1 MTQPCDALMSAGWR
15 IIRAH
20 HPTPPMIEIE
30 LKFQVP
36 AAALAGVRRAVA
48 TGTAGTQRLRTL
60 YVDTA
65 DGRLAAAGM
74 ALRLRRD
81 GRRWL
86 QTFKAAGDSPL
97 QRIEHEVPVPTPA
110 RGAAPAIDLGRHD
123 GTPAGDLLRA
133 ALGGAVALGPVF
145 ETEVRRTRR
154 IVRVG
159 GTRVELAL
167 DEGGIRADART
178 LPLCELELEWLSGP
192 LDGLFELADRW
203 VARHGLWLDVR
214 SKSERGV
221 GLAGG
226 QAVAAPVMARR
237 PPLAPGQGPDAA
249 LRAMVGAG
257 LAHLLP
263 NAAAVAAGT
272 AVPEHLH
279 QVRVALRR
287 LRTALQV
294 FGGWSPAVDADW
306 GAALAALFDAL
317 GAARDRDAL
326 AETLLPALQAAGAP
340 MVDPCAADA
349 PADDP
354 GAALRAVAANRLLL
368 ALAAFAGN
376 PPALEGGGLID
387 AARPLLRRLHRQV
400 VRDGERFLEL
410 DDEARHRTRRRVKRL
425 RYSADFVAA
434 LWPSRDVKRYL
445 ARLAPAQ
452 DALGRFNDLCVAE
465 QAFRAQAA
473 QDPRAWFAVGWI
485 TARRAEHVQAA
496 AQALRRL
503 GRARPFWRR

>member
-1 MTQPCDALMSAGWR
+1 MSPGCR
-15 IIRAH
+15 IIRVH
-20 HPTPPMIEIE
+20 HPVQTMIEIE

-36 AAALAGVRRAVA
+36 ADALERVRRAVA
-48 TGTAGTQRLRTL
+48 TAAAGTQRLRTL
-60 YVDTA
+60 YLDTA

-86 QTFKAAGDSPL
+86 QTFKGPGDGLL
-97 QRIEHEVPVPTPA
+97 QRIEHEVPVPLPP
-110 RGAAPAIDLGRHD
+110 RGTTPAIDLGRHD
-123 GTPAGDLLRA
+123 GTPAGSLLRA
-133 ALGGAVALGPVF
+133 TLGDAVALGPVF
-145 ETEVRRTRR
+145 ETDVRRTRR
-154 IVRVG
+154 VVRVG

-167 DEGGIRADART
+167 DEGEIRADART
-178 LPLCELELEWLSGP
+178 LPLCELEFEWLSGP
-192 LDGLFELADRW
+192 LDGLFQLADRW

-214 SKSERGV
+214 SKSERGAL
-221 GLAGG
+221 LARD
-226 QAVAAPVMARR
+226 QPAAAPVMARR
-237 PPLAPGQGPDAA
+237 PAVRPDQGPDAA
-249 LRAMVGAG
+249 LRTMVGAG

-272 AVPEHLH
+272 GVPEHLH

-294 FGGWSPAVDADW
+294 FGSWSPGVDAGW
-306 GAALAALFDAL
+306 GPALAALFDAL

-340 MVDPCAADA
+340 LAELGA
-349 PADDP
+349 PGSAADDP
-354 GAALRAVAANRLLL
+354 GAALRSLAANRLLL

-376 PPALEGGGLID
+376 PPALEAAGLID
-387 AARPLLRRLHRQV
+387 PARLLLRRLHRQV

-452 DALGRFNDLCVAE
+452 DALGRFNDLCVATE
-465 QAFRAQAA
+465 AFRALVDR
-473 QDPRAWFAVGWI
+473 DPRAWYAVGWLS
-485 TARRAEHVQAA
+485 ARRDEHIAA
-496 AQALRRL
+496 AACALQRL
-503 GRARPFWRR
+503 ARTRPFWRR